1 VGHQV
6 GASRST
12 DPLRP
17 GPEAGTQNVE
27 LMELLGSPTVVSTVG
42 MAVADLRSSMETYSN
57 LLGWGPWQIYRQE
70 PPSLRDMRYRGAAS
84 EFSFLVAGTSAPGG
98 IAFWLCQPLEGPSLY
113 RDLVDEG
120 LPGPHFMTVWR
131 RTKEESDVART
142 WFQQQGAVE
151 LMSARVDGSIE
162 FAFLDTRALCGM
174 ILETGYGRSD
184 NQVLE
189 ATFP

>member
-1 VGHQV
+1 MGHQV
-6 GASRST
+6 EPADST

-17 GPEAGTQNVE
+17 GSAAGTQNVE
-27 LMELLGSPTVVSTVG
+27 LTELLGGPMVVSTVG
-42 MAVADLRSSMETYSN
+42 MAVADLRSAMEKYWET
-57 LLGWGPWQIYRQE
+57 LGWGPWRIYRQE
-70 PPSLRDMRYRGAAS
+70 PPSLQEMRYRGAAA

-98 IAFWLCQPLEGPSLY
+98 TAFWLCQPLEGPSLY

-131 RTKEESDVART
+131 STREESDTARR
-142 WFQQQGAVE
+142 WFQDHGATE
-151 LMSARVDGSIE
+151 LMSARVDRSIE
-162 FAFLDTRALCGM
+162 FAFLDTRDLCGM

-184 NQVLE
+184 SQILE